1 MNYGDEAIAVL
12 LKEMEDHRGQFCVII
27 AGYKDEMNILLSA
40 NPGFKSRIQFT
51 MEFPDY
57 SREELGSIAES
68 FIKAKHYEIDSTA
81 LNRLLDVAEY
91 YRKRPNF
98 ANARTIRSVTDQ
110 VVLNQNLRAEDD
122 DGDYRI
128 ILSDVEDYIADEEID
143 FTLSAAKRRIG
154 F

>member
-1 MNYGDEAIAVL
+1 MREHYLYDALVVTNKVDPEL
-12 LKEMEDHRGQFCVII
+12 RGGVQARII
-27 AGYKDEMNILLSA
+27 GETD
-40 NPGFKSRIQFT
+40 
-51 MEFPDY
+51 
-57 SREELGSIAES
+57 
-68 FIKAKHYEIDSTA
+68 EIDDDA
-81 LNRLLDVAEY
+81 LDRLLDVAEY
-91 YRKRPNF
+91 YRQRPNF